1 MKRFLALLVAGLVA
15 AGCASTAE
23 RQAEEA
29 KRRQMIDTNIQLAT
43 GYLQNGQ
50 VEYAKERLDR
60 ALLIDP
66 QDSQANNMMALLQWR
81 LKDYE
86 AADRHFRR
94 ALDVD
99 GQNAEAQNN
108 YGVFLCERGRIEE
121 AEAWFKRAIENPY
134 YRTPAIASQN
144 AGLCLSKRGARS
156 AAESY
161 FRTALK
167 LDPRLAPS
175 LHQMATI
182 SFESGRALAA
192 RGFIQRY
199 FEVAEDSPE
208 VLLLATRIERALKNK
223 DAEASYA
230 MRLRGKFPGSAEAE
244 QLNRMAA
251 GGKR

>member
-1 MKRFLALLVAGLVA
+1 MMRFLALLVAGLVLG
-15 AGCASTAE
+15 GCASTAE
-23 RQAEEA
+23 RQADEA
-29 KRRQMIDTNIQLAT
+29 KRRQIIDTNIQLAT

-60 ALLIDP
+60 ALQIDAYH
-66 QDSQANNMMALLQWR
+66 SQANNMMALLQWR

-99 GQNAEAQNN
+99 TDNPEAQNN
-108 YGVFLCERGRIEE
+108 YGVFLCERGRIDQ
-121 AEAWFKRAIENPY
+121 AETWFKRAIENPY
-134 YRTPAIASQN
+134 YRTPAIANQN
-144 AGLCLSKRGARS
+144 AGLCLNKRGDRS

-161 FRTALK
+161 FREALK
-167 LDPRLAPS
+167 IDPRLPPS
-175 LHQMATI
+175 LYQMALI
-182 SFESGRALAA
+182 SFESKRALAA

-199 FEVAEDSPE
+199 FEVGEDNPE
-208 VLLLATRIERALKNK
+208 TLLLAVRIERALKNK

-230 MRLRGKFPGSAEAE
+230 VRLRGKYPGSPEAD